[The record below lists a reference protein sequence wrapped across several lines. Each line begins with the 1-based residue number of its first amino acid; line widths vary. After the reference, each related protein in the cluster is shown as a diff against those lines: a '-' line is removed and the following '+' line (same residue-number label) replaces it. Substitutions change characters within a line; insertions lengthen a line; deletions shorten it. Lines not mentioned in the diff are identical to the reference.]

1 MGFGFCCDIVSAEQE
16 VFHGRVELLVA
27 HCESGDVGIMYGH
40 SPLLGRLKPG
50 PVRCITPEGVEHIFF
65 VSGGFLEVQPDA
77 VAVLADTVQRA
88 ADLDEAAAREARRAA
103 TEHMKG
109 CTPGTVEC
117 ARAEALL
124 AEAIARLRTLDLLR
138 KTLGHRA

>member
-1 MGFGFCCDIVSAEQE
+1 MAIAFCCDIVSAEHQ
-16 VFHGRVELLVA
+16 VFHGRIDLLVA
-27 HCESGDVGIMYGH
+27 HCESGDVGIMHGH
-40 SPLLGRLKPG
+40 TPLLGRLKPG

-77 VAVLADTVQRA
+77 VTVLADTVQRA
-88 ADLDEAAAREARRAA
+88 SDLDEAAAREAQQAA
-103 TEHMKG
+103 TKMMKG
-109 CTPGTVEC
+109 CTPGTLEC